1 MIINTISNS
10 NTCIGICRNSS
21 RKHLLFRS
29 GIISRIITGIIF
41 CIITGIIFY
50 IITGIIFYIIT
61 GIIFYIT
68 ICISSS
74 SPTPSSLS
82 PSISFFNSFN
92 NQQSTHSN
100 VCRCEK
106 YPIFVTLCTSCRK
119 IY

>member
-50 IITGIIFYIIT
+50 IITGIIFYI
-61 GIIFYIT
+61 T

-82 PSISFFNSFN
+82 P
-92 NQQSTHSN
+92 
-100 VCRCEK
+100 
-106 YPIFVTLCTSCRK
+106 
-119 IY
+119 